1 MSLYLWIIL
10 GSITGP
16 FLLSFD
22 KKVGFFNYWKALF
35 PAIILV
41 AIGFLCWDEYFT
53 ELEIWGFTPAYLSGI
68 YFGKLPLEECLFFL
82 VVPYACVFVY
92 EVLKAYFP
100 KRKTAVLARLF
111 AFLMVFSGMY
121 LGIMYLDNWYTASAC
136 ILSSML
142 ILGLYFVGKA
152 PWFGD
157 FALTFFVVL
166 IPFLIVNGILTGMFT
181 EEPVV
186 WYNSDHIIGFRIVTI
201 PLEDIYYNLC
211 MLLPIIAI
219 YEWLKTRLKLNK
231 KSPI

>member
-10 GSITGP
+10 GSIIGP
-16 FLLSFD
+16 FFLSFD
-22 KKVGFFNYWKALF
+22 KKVHFYSYWKALF

-92 EVLKAYFP
+92 EVIKAYFP

-111 AFLMVFSGMY
+111 SFLMVFSGMY

-219 YEWLKTRLKLNK
+219 YEWLKTRLKLN
-231 KSPI
+231 

>member
-10 GSITGP
+10 GSIVGP
-16 FLLSFD
+16 FFLSFD
-22 KKVGFFNYWKALF
+22 KKVRFFRYWKALI

-53 ELEIWGFTPAYLSGI
+53 ELEIWGFTPTYLSGI

-92 EVLKAYFP
+92 EVIKAYFP

-157 FALTFFVVL
+157 FALTFFVIL

-219 YEWLKTRLKLNK
+219 YEWLKTRLKLN
-231 KSPI
+231 

>member
-35 PAIILV
+35 PTIILV

-121 LGIMYLDNWYTASAC
+121 LGVMYLDNWYTASAC

-157 FALTFFVVL
+157 FALTFLVVL